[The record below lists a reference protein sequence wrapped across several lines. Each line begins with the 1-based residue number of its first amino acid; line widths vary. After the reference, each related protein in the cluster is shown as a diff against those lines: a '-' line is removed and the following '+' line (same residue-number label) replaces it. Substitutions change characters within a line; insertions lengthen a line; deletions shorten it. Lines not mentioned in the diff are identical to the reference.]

1 MGIKLHVWL
10 EEKYREPVSVPWT
23 RYDMER
29 IMIYRY
35 LSLWFG
41 LLLWVSLI
49 FFMQGCT
56 QTKVYELAK
65 PDQNTAT
72 LTFPEFIEINE
83 LDNESVQ
90 GLFSQII
97 YEGQKEIIFPA
108 GTHTVELRYYGM
120 WDIDDDDHEN
130 VISRYVVLQFDAKP
144 GVAYKVQ
151 VDAPKDRKA
160 AHELASHFNPSIVET
175 RTGACVSRLVNE

>member
-1 MGIKLHVWL
+1 MGINLHEWW
-10 EEKYREPVSVPWT
+10 EEKYEES
-23 RYDMER
+23 
-29 IMIYRY
+29 IMGHRY
-35 LSLWFG
+35 LSPWFW

-72 LTFPEFIEINE
+72 LTFPDFIEINK
-83 LDNESVQ
+83 LDNDSVE
-90 GLFSQII
+90 GLFAQLI

-120 WDIDDDDHEN
+120 WDIDDDDHEK
-130 VISRYVVLQFDAKP
+130 VISRYVVLQFDSKP
-144 GVAYKVQ
+144 GVAYKVR
-151 VDAPKDRKA
+151 VDAPKDREA
-160 AHELASHFNPSIVET
+160 AHELAAHFNPSIIET
-175 RTGACVSRLVNE
+175 QTGKCVSRLVDD

>member
-1 MGIKLHVWL
+1 MGINVHEWHK
-10 EEKYREPVSVPWT
+10 EKYEEGIVRRRYVSQ
-23 RYDMER
+23 
-29 IMIYRY
+29 
-35 LSLWFG
+35 WFG

-56 QTKVYELAK
+56 RTKVYELAK

-72 LTFPEFIEINE
+72 LTFPDFIEINRF
-83 LDNESVQ
+83 DNDSVE
-90 GLFSQII
+90 GLFAQII

-108 GTHTVELRYYGM
+108 GTHTVELRYYAM

-130 VISRYVVLQFDAKP
+130 VVSRYVVLQFDSKP
-144 GVAYKVQ
+144 GVAYRVH

-160 AHELASHFNPSIVET
+160 AHELATHFNPSIVET
-175 RTGACVSRLVNE
+175 RTGKCVSRSGQ